1 MKSQKIREEEY
12 NWQVEYGVLEL
23 PLEITKCDKISI
35 LKKLLKKW
43 IRTNI
48 PLEKND

>member
-1 MKSQKIREEEY
+1 MKSQQIREEEY
-12 NWQVEYGVLEL
+12 NWPVEYGVLEL

-43 IRTNI
+43 IRTTI
-48 PLEKND
+48 TMEEND